1 MNDRNA
7 VLEARIDELE
17 ARVAFQETT
26 LNELSDALAQAR
38 IESARG
44 IALIERVVGEL
55 RDLRAQ
61 GQNDLSL
68 EPPPPHY

>member
-1 MNDRNA
+1 MNDHNA

>member
-7 VLEARIDELE
+7 MLESRIDELE
-17 ARVAFQETT
+17 ARVAFQEAT

-38 IESARG
+38 LESARG
-44 IALIERVVGEL
+44 IALIERAIGEL
-55 RDLRAQ
+55 RDLRTQ
-61 GQNDLSL
+61 GQSDPSL